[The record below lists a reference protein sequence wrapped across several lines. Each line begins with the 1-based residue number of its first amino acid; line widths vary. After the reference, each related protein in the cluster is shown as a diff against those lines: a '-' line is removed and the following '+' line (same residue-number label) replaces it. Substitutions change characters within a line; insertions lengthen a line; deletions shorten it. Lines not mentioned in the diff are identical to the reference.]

1 MAQFYKW
8 TDQQIEEMDYSLVMD
23 YYNSMEVIEARSQL
37 SAIQSSS
44 FANYKQNVQE
54 RIIKDLN
61 KIINEGQKNQ
71 SGKEVSTDEFASLL
85 ARGMNG

>member
-1 MAQFYKW
+1 LAQFYKW

-23 YYNSMEVIEARSQL
+23 YYNSMEVIEARNQL

-61 KIINEGQKNQ
+61 KVINEGQKRQ